1 LTRQSLNINEAKR
14 RQETLAKK
22 NTVEIILAAKDQAS
36 KVTRQAFSSIQNTA
50 NSAMSTI
57 KTSATVA
64 SAAVMAVSAAVG
76 KMGIDFNAGMEQ
88 SQIAWE
94 TLLGSAD
101 EAKKTIDDLLKLGA
115 QTPFEFE
122 GLDKSAKLLNMAG
135 FEGDKL
141 KNTLVAVGD
150 AVSAVGGGQE
160 ELQGVSMALFQ
171 MSAKGKVSA
180 EEMNQLAERGIP
192 AWDLIAKK
200 MGKSTRELMDMSQN
214 GELFADKVIPMLVE
228 GMGDRFGGAMEK
240 QSKTYKG
247 LMSTIWDNT
256 KMLTGELTKNAFNT
270 IKGHLENIIPLM
282 DGALQ
287 LAKGDV
293 IGFSETV
300 TKAFGQETG
309 LSIMKFVFAVQDGME
324 KVKTAFNNVKGFA
337 KGIFEAFKG
346 NEGGASSI
354 LHRLGFSP
362 EAIQL
367 IIDKTKII
375 KEAISVFIAESIVRF
390 EMLKTGIKNVID
402 WLTPYVIPAIE
413 AVVSFVGEL
422 LAQLTAFWKENGT
435 QIMEAVQNAFSMIKS
450 IIEFVMPLVLLII
463 QSVWGSIKGAIE
475 GTLNVIM
482 GLIKIFAGIFTGDF
496 SKMWEGVKQLFL
508 GAVVAVW
515 NIFNLLFV
523 GKIISG
529 LKALGKGM
537 LTNVQYYW
545 QVVKDGFTK
554 LAVSAKDK
562 AVGMVQGV
570 LQWFGNLLVQARTIF
585 SMLRQYGE
593 GIFRALWNTLRS
605 IASNIFGSVRGY
617 FSNLGSSAR
626 SIFSSLW
633 SNVTSIFNRIKNS
646 ITSPIIR
653 AKNTVLDMVQRIK
666 NAFNFSWK
674 LPKFKLPH
682 ISVSTKKGALGIP
695 YPDFDVDW
703 YDKGGVFYGPQI
715 IGVGEKRPEFVGA
728 LDDLRKIVREET
740 RMPNNAG
747 SKESR
752 QPLIVQLVTPD
763 SRIFSEWLV
772 DDLTNLQ
779 KFNTNRI
786 SLFEKG
792 G

>member
-1 LTRQSLNINEAKR
+1 LIRQSVNINVAKR
-14 RQETLAKK
+14 RQEDLAKK

-36 KVTRQAFSSIQNTA
+36 KVTKRAFSSIQSTA
-50 NSAMSTI
+50 DSAMSTI

-64 SAAVMAVSAAVG
+64 SAAVLAVSAAVG
-76 KMGIDFNAGMEQ
+76 KMGLGFNAGMEQ

-94 TLLGSAD
+94 TLLGNAD
-101 EAKKTIDDLLKLGA
+101 EAKKTIDDLLRLGA

-141 KNTLVAVGD
+141 QNTLVAVGD

-214 GELFADKVIPMLVE
+214 GELFADKVIPLLVE

-240 QSKTYKG
+240 QSKTYNG

-256 KMLTGELTKNAFNT
+256 KMLTGELTKNAFNSV
-270 IKGHLENIIPLM
+270 KGTMEKIIPLM

-293 IGFSETV
+293 TGFSETV

-324 KVKTAFNNVKGFA
+324 KVKAAFSTVKEFA
-337 KGIFEAFKG
+337 SGLFEAFKG
-346 NEGGASSI
+346 NEGGAASI
-354 LHRLGFSP
+354 LNRLGFSN
-362 EAIQL
+362 ESIQL
-367 IIDKTKII
+367 IIEATQTI
-375 KEAISVFIAESIVRF
+375 KDAFQQFIADSIVRF
-390 EMLKTGIKNVID
+390 QLLKAGIMGLIE
-402 WLTPYVIPAIE
+402 WLSPYVLPAIQ
-413 AVVSFVGEL
+413 AVVSFVGNL
-422 LAQLTAFWKENGT
+422 LAQLSSFWKENGA
-435 QIMEAVQNAFSMIKS
+435 QITEAVQNAFSMVKS
-450 IIEFVMPLVLLII
+450 IIEFIMPAVLFIVQMI
-463 QSVWGSIKGAIE
+463 WGNIKGAIE
-475 GTLNVIM
+475 GTLNLIM
-482 GLIKIFAGIFTGDF
+482 GLIKIFAGLFTGDF

-508 GAVVAVW
+508 GAAVAVW
-515 NIFNLLFV
+515 NIMNLLFV
-523 GKIISG
+523 GKIFSA
-529 LKALGKGM
+529 LKTLGKGI

-545 QVVKDGFTK
+545 YVVKDGFTK
-554 LAVSAKDK
+554 LSTGAKGK
-562 AVGMVQGV
+562 TIEMVQGV
-570 LQWFGNLLVQARTIF
+570 VQWFSNLLSQAKTIF
-585 SMLRQYGE
+585 SLLRQFGE
-593 GIFRALWNTLRS
+593 GIFRALLNTLRS
-605 IASNIFGSVRGY
+605 VAGNIFSSVKGH
-617 FSNLGSSAR
+617 FSNLGSSAK

-633 SNVTSIFNRIKNS
+633 SNAVSIFGRIKS
-646 ITSPIIR
+646 AITSPITS
-653 AKNTVLDMVQRIK
+653 AKNTVLSMVEKIK

-728 LDDLRKIVREET
+728 LEDLEGIVRNVIRSEQGGKS
-740 RMPNNAG
+740 AG
-747 SKESR
+747 DIQQNFHFYGDNLS
-752 QPLIVQLVTPD
+752 P
-763 SRIFSEWLV
+763 SEIARKNKNTMR
-772 DDLTNLQ
+772 DLA
-779 KFNTNRI
+779 
-786 SLFEKG
+786 FEMG
-792 G
+792 WN

>member
-1 LTRQSLNINEAKR
+1 
-14 RQETLAKK
+14 LAKK

-36 KVTRQAFSSIQNTA
+36 KVTRQAFNSIQNTA

-324 KVKTAFNNVKGFA
+324 KVKTAFNNVKDFA
-337 KGIFEAFKG
+337 KGIFEAFQG

-362 EAIQL
+362 EAIQS
-367 IIDKTKII
+367 IIEKTQII
-375 KEAISVFIAESIVRF
+375 KEAISIFIAESMIRF
-390 EMLKTGIKNVID
+390 EMMKTGIKSLID
-402 WLTPYVIPAIE
+402 WLTPYVVPAIQ

-422 LAQLTAFWKENGT
+422 LSQLTAFWKENGT
-435 QIMEAVQNAFSMIKS
+435 QIMAAVQNAFSMIKS
-450 IIEFVMPLVLLII
+450 IIEFIMPLVLLII

-523 GKIISG
+523 GKIVSG

-545 QVVKDGFTK
+545 HVVRDGFTK
-554 LAVSAKDK
+554 LAVGAKDK
-562 AVGMVQGV
+562 ALGMVQGV
-570 LQWFGNLLVQARTIF
+570 LHWFGNLLVQARTIF
-585 SMLRQYGE
+585 SMLRQFGE
-593 GIFRALWNTLRS
+593 NIFMAMWNTLRS
-605 IASNIFGSVRGY
+605 IASNIFGSVRGH
-617 FSNLGSSAR
+617 FSNLGSTAK
-626 SIFSSLW
+626 SIFSNLW
-633 SNVTSIFNRIKNS
+633 SNAVSIFNRIKNA
-646 ITSPIIR
+646 ITSPITS
-653 AKNTVLDMVQRIK
+653 AKNTVLSMIEKIK

-728 LDDLRKIVREET
+728 LSDLEGIVRKVIQGE
-740 RMPNNAG
+740 N
-747 SKESR
+747 
-752 QPLIVQLVTPD
+752 
-763 SRIFSEWLV
+763 
-772 DDLTNLQ
+772 
-779 KFNTNRI
+779 
-786 SLFEKG
+786 KG
-792 G
+792 GNTYHISVSGNNVDLNEERLVRTLQRWEILYG